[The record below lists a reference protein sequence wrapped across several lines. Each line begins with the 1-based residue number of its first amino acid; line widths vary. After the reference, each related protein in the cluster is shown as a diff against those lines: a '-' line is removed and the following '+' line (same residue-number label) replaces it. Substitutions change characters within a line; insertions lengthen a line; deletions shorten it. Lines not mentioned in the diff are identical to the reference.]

1 MLVYIGFKV
10 SIVIV
15 SPYFTHQQTGLST
28 GPPKGPLPKLQLMLV
43 LQTAQLDKP
52 PPSLPGIQTASNGNG
67 IFQGPGE
74 ELLLQKLLHICISSV
89 TFRKVV
95 QGSRENMETT
105 QTNITFF
112 RCLSMLINLRPL
124 KTHHKTHRNSWT

>member
-1 MLVYIGFKV
+1 MVEHC
-10 SIVIV
+10 
-15 SPYFTHQQTGLST
+15 PH
-28 GPPKGPLPKLQLMLV
+28 KGPLKGPV
-43 LQTAQLDKP
+43 DVGAPNSTAGQT

-95 QGSRENMETT
+95 QGSGV
-105 QTNITFF
+105 NIEIT
-112 RCLSMLINLRPL
+112 
-124 KTHHKTHRNSWT
+124 